1 MELMFFPAAK
11 RSATGAYLSAHSSTS
26 RVLEYVPYSSIRV
39 RTRDIPVV
47 PGVLEYVLEY
57 HERTY
62 VVSTSKAG
70 LFEYVRI
77 LEIYR

>member
-26 RVLEYVPYSSIRV
+26 RVLEYVPDSSIRV

-47 PGVLEYVLEY
+47 PGVLEY

-62 VVSTSKAG
+62 VRSKYPG
-70 LFEYVRI
+70 YVQAAEGRSHVTRVI
-77 LEIYR
+77 